1 MTDTEKEHKE
11 YAGLID
17 GVSISFRRDEASG
30 VYYVKLAR
38 RDGDTEKKLTVN
50 DGEFIGDGDMD
61 FLFAKDG
68 MFLFYC
74 KEDSQKYR
82 RAHNLDALTIKSTDK
97 GNPFG
102 FKFPLPGAISP
113 MGIYENYFMPTGYK
127 PLKDTKL

>member
-74 KEDSQKYR
+74 KEE
-82 RAHNLDALTIKSTDK
+82 
-97 GNPFG
+97 
-102 FKFPLPGAISP
+102 PGAISP